1 MTIVKP
7 VVVVGIVDKQPSV
20 LRFAAR
26 QAELSG
32 AMLHVVHA
40 ASLSPIVADFGS
52 GIDAVEATRVTGQSV
67 LDDAWKFVQ
76 AELGNPPAEFILTSA
91 GAIEALERACVGAHM
106 LVVGA
111 DDVPWYARLL
121 QSRVAGFLA
130 LHASCPVVVVPE
142 VAYPGSME
150 GDVVVTLDGDS
161 SANGPLR
168 FGFEQASAR
177 DTVLHVLH
185 TVPPATTASDVAD
198 LRANMS
204 HVLAK
209 WREVFPDV
217 AVMDGVAVGHPKEIV
232 ARATSGAELVVLGRP
247 HSTMP
252 FAISRP
258 LATSVLRQANCA
270 VAVVPGD
277 YRGV

>member
-1 MTIVKP
+1 MKNAKP

-26 QAELSG
+26 EAKFAG

-40 ASLSPIVADFGS
+40 TDFSPALADFGS
-52 GIDAVEATRVTGQSV
+52 GVEAVEAMQATGQSV

-76 AELGNPPAEFILTSA
+76 TELGNPPAEFILTSA
-91 GAIEALERACVGAHM
+91 GAIESLEHACVGAQM
-106 LVVGA
+106 LVLGA

-121 QSRVAGFLA
+121 QSRVAGYLA
-130 LHASCPVVVVPE
+130 LHAPCPVIVVPE
-142 VAYPGSME
+142 IAYPSSVE
-150 GDVVVTLDGDS
+150 GDVVVTLDGVT

-168 FGFEQASAR
+168 FAFEQASAR

-204 HVLAK
+204 KVLAE

-217 AVMDGVAVGHPKEIV
+217 ALMDGVAVGHPKDIV
-232 ARATSGAELVVLGRP
+232 ARATEGAELVVVGRP
-247 HSTMP
+247 HGTMP

-258 LATSVLRQANCA
+258 LATSVLRQARCA